1 MYKVLLVEAIDDAGI
16 NLLREHFQVEIA
28 PNPQESTI
36 VSMIPEYDA
45 LVIRATKLTES
56 ILAAGKKLKIVSRH
70 GVGMD
75 NLNIPASTAHGVIL
89 STTPGANSHS
99 VAEHTV
105 GAICWFLKQYGPAER
120 LLREGKFNQAG
131 SLTGLLTKLGFENA
145 VLEGKTLA
153 LVGVG
158 AISRHVAKLC
168 GPDGFGMNIIAYSPH
183 VSAEQMEALHIKKCE
198 TLEEMLP
205 VCDVLSIHTPKRP
218 DTVNLINR
226 DSFAKMK
233 PTAILINTA
242 RGGIVNEADLAEA
255 LKNHQIAGA
264 ALDVF
269 DPEPPALDN
278 PLFQLDNVLL
288 TPHIGA
294 ATDGAMQ
301 NMARACAQNIIDYF
315 GGKRPGFV
323 VNPEIYIPIS
333 ENPKA

>member
-1 MYKVLLVEAIDDAGI
+1 MYKVLLTEAIDPAGI
-16 NLLREHFQVEIA
+16 NLLKEHFQVDIA

-36 VSMIPEYDA
+36 VNMIPDYDA
-45 LVIRATKLTES
+45 LVIRATKLTDHM
-56 ILAAGKKLKIVSRH
+56 LDAGKKLKIVSRH
-70 GVGMD
+70 GVGTD
-75 NLNIPASTAHGVIL
+75 NLNITNSTKHGVIL
-89 STTPGANSHS
+89 STTPGANAHS

-105 GAICWFLKQYGPAER
+105 GAICWFLKQYGLAEK
-120 LLREGKFNQAG
+120 LLREGKFNQDG
-131 SLTGLLTKLGFENA
+131 SLTGILTKLGFENA

-183 VSAEQMEALHIKKCE
+183 VSADQMEELHIKKCE

-218 DTVNLINR
+218 STINLINR

-233 PTAILINTA
+233 PSAILINTA
-242 RGGIVNEADLAEA
+242 RGGIVNEKDLAEA

-264 ALDVF
+264 ALDVY
-269 DPEPPALDN
+269 DPEPPSLDN

-301 NMARACAQNIIDYF
+301 NMARACAQNIIDYLS
-315 GGKRPGFV
+315 GKRPGFV
-323 VNPEIYIPIS
+323 VNPEIYVPIS
-333 ENPKA
+333 ENPKV

>member
-1 MYKVLLVEAIDDAGI
+1 MYKVLLTEAIDPVGI
-16 NLLREHFQVEIA
+16 DLLKEHYQVDVA
-28 PNPQESTI
+28 PNPQEATMI
-36 VSMIPEYDA
+36 RMIPDYDA
-45 LVIRATKLTES
+45 LIIRATKLTEN
-56 ILAAGKKLKIVSRH
+56 ILAAGTKLKIVSRH
-70 GVGMD
+70 GVGTD
-75 NLNIPASTAHGVIL
+75 NLDIPGSTRHGVIL
-89 STTPGANSHS
+89 TTTPGANAHS

-105 GAICWFLKQYGPAER
+105 GAICWLLKQYGAAEK
-120 LLREGKFNQAG
+120 LLREGKFHQSG

-168 GPDGFGMNIIAYSPH
+168 GPDGFGMNLIAYSPH
-183 VSAEQMEALHIKKCE
+183 VSAEQMAELHIRKCE

-218 DTVNLINR
+218 NTVNLIHR
-226 DSFAKMK
+226 GSFAMMK
-233 PTAILINTA
+233 PSAILINTA

-264 ALDVF
+264 ALDVY
-269 DPEPPALDN
+269 DPEPPAQDN

-315 GGKRPGFV
+315 SGKRPGFV
-323 VNPEIYIPIS
+323 VNPEIYVPIA

>member
-1 MYKVLLVEAIDDAGI
+1 MYKVLLTEAIDPAGI
-16 NLLREHFQVEIA
+16 NLLKEHFQVDVA
-28 PNPQESTI
+28 PNPQEETI
-36 VSMIPEYDA
+36 INMIPEYDA
-45 LVIRATKLTES
+45 LVIRATKLTEN

-70 GVGMD
+70 GVGTD
-75 NLNIPASTAHGVIL
+75 NLDIPGATKHGVIL
-89 STTPGANSHS
+89 STTPGANAHS

-105 GAICWFLKQYGPAER
+105 GAICWFLKQYGQAEK
-120 LLREGKFNQAG
+120 LLRKGKFNQAG
-131 SLTGLLTKLGFENA
+131 SLTGLLTKLGFQNA

-168 GPDGFGMNIIAYSPH
+168 GPDGFGMNVIAYSPH
-183 VSAEQMEALHIKKCE
+183 VSAEQMADLHIKKCE
-198 TLEEMLP
+198 TLDEMLP

-218 DTVNLINR
+218 STINLINR

-233 PTAILINTA
+233 PTAILVNTA
-242 RGGIVNEADLAEA
+242 RGGIVNEEDLAEA
-255 LKNHQIAGA
+255 LKNGQIAGA

-269 DPEPPALDN
+269 DPEPPSLDN

-301 NMARACAQNIIDYF
+301 NMARACAQNIIDYL
-315 GGKRPGFV
+315 GGTRPGFV
-323 VNPEIYIPIS
+323 VNPEAYVPLS